1 MAKNH
6 IVIPTGASALGN
18 LILQLVE
25 LIIHLVSV
33 SHRAR
38 KVMDKVKLDNELAA
52 ALGNLSAEDAEKVL
66 AVIRAFDT
74 ALSAAVVSDVTDTLG

>member
-6 IVIPTGASALGN
+6 IVIPTSASALGN

-52 ALGNLSAEDAEKVL
+52 ALGNLSAKDAERVL

-74 ALSAAVVSDVTDTLG
+74 ALSASVVSDVTDTLG